1 MQISYLS
8 YRVVKK
14 IKWNNERQTF
24 KARNKTVKAREGLD
38 KAKKL
43 KLRDIWQMLTVK
55 RGERD
60 WDTKMDVNKAE
71 KHKQ

>member
-1 MQISYLS
+1 MNGKRLKREMRLS
-8 YRVVKK
+8 KP
-14 IKWNNERQTF
+14 E
-24 KARNKTVKAREGLD
+24 EGLD

-60 WDTKMDVNKAE
+60 
-71 KHKQ
+71 